1 MNLTDQ
7 DIRGIIEETIRSL
20 RTKDTHMSGQ
30 WLCDTADQAVESA
43 KAAQQQMAQAPAE
56 PAVSTTP
63 AVNADKLAQDMQA
76 ATDLDALYE
85 QAALMDAVTDE
96 GARLRLNE
104 VFDAKQAEL
113 EAA

>member
-1 MNLTDQ
+1 MGHVGASILVVAY
-7 DIRGIIEETIRSL
+7 GIFKLCHVGSSSL
-20 RTKDTHMSGQ
+20 TKDQT
-30 WLCDTADQAVESA
+30 QAQS
-43 KAAQQQMAQAPAE
+43 
-56 PAVSTTP
+56 P

-76 ATDLDALYE
+76 ATDLDTLYE